1 MIQDLTENIVY
12 KLNVYAI
19 VYDTNQKEVES
30 KELHEK
36 VELKYTYFITSSLNN
51 SLLQVILSDDD
62 KLMIFSEEDKTSCGG
77 GGEGPGG
84 LGRQFS
90 VQQ

>member
-1 MIQDLTENIVY
+1 V
-12 KLNVYAI
+12 NVYAI

-36 VELKYTYFITSSLNN
+36 
-51 SLLQVILSDDD
+51 VILSDDD

-77 GGEGPGG
+77 GGECPGG